1 MQFLRALIA
10 AAVLVAICACA
21 SSPTATC
28 KPGEQSAVQDTL
40 YFGTAKPDGTVT
52 ADEWTDFLASSVT
65 PRFPRG
71 LTVSQASG
79 QWRGA
84 DGSIVQE
91 STRILQL
98 VHPDDAPSERSVAEV
113 AAIYKSR
120 FQQEAVLRVRTR
132 TCISF

>member
-1 MQFLRALIA
+1 MQALRAL
-10 AAVLVAICACA
+10 AAVAILAAITACA
-21 SSPTATC
+21 SQPTTC
-28 KPGEQSAVQDTL
+28 KRGEQSAIQDTL
-40 YFGTAKPDGTVT
+40 YFGAAKPDGTVT
-52 ADEWTDFLASSVT
+52 AAEWSTFLATIVT
-65 PRFPRG
+65 PRFPQG

-91 STRILQL
+91 STRVLQL
-98 VHPDDAPSERSVAEV
+98 VHPDDAPSEQSVAEIS
-113 AAIYKSR
+113 AAYKSR